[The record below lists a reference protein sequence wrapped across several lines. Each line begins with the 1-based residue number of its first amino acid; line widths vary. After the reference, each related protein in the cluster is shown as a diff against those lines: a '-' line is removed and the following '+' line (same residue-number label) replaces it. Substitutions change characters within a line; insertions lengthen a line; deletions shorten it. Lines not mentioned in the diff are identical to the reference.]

1 MINNENTNKKI
12 TTKARYW
19 VAVLYPEN
27 MIEDWQDKIGD
38 LLEVPYCYCIHDKDT
53 TSKDEED
60 RKTHLHL
67 ITVYN
72 SPTTYKH
79 ALDVY
84 KLLGVNSV
92 NTCEPI
98 INIRSK
104 YDYLIHNTET
114 CRKKGKH
121 LYDVSERISGNNFDI
136 GSYEQISIIDIK
148 RMRME
153 LSRLIIDEN
162 FKTYTDFYMHVI
174 SNFSDEFEDVV
185 SRYSGHFE
193 RLCKGNYLKSLH

>member
-1 MINNENTNKKI
+1 MITNESNNNKI

-27 MIEDWQDKIGD
+27 MIDNWTDKIGD
-38 LLEVPYCYCIHDKDT
+38 LLELPFAYCVHDKDH

-60 RKTHLHL
+60 RKVHVHL
-67 ITVYN
+67 IVCFPNT
-72 SPTTYKH
+72 TTYKH
-79 ALDVY
+79 ALTVF

-104 YDYLIHNTET
+104 YEYLIHNTET

-121 LYDVSERISGNNFDI
+121 LYDPKERITGNNFDI
-136 GSYEQISIIDIK
+136 GSFEQISVVDIK
-148 RMRME
+148 RMRIE
-153 LSRLIIDEN
+153 LSRVIIDLN
-162 FKTYTDFYMHVI
+162 FKTYVDFYMYVL
-174 SNFSDEFEDVV
+174 SNCSDEFEDIV